1 MRNPLVV
8 GDRVYLRPLETSDA
22 EGLAR
27 DFSEETETFMYR
39 GRVPVSP
46 LAFVHWIE
54 ELHKSQPPAD
64 LDLAVC
70 LRDGEEADRMIGLV
84 NVEHIDWV
92 NRTGETGSILLP
104 ARFRGQGYGTEAKH
118 LLLEYAFDRLHLH
131 VLRSHVWE
139 PNTRSAAAL
148 VKQGYRPAGRLK
160 WDDVKQGVYR
170 DTLVFDVLREE
181 WLEARAAWRAGR
193 S

>member
-8 GDRVYLRPLETSDA
+8 GDRVYLRPLEASDA
-22 EGLAR
+22 DGLAR

-54 ELHKSQPPAD
+54 ELHKNQPPAD

-70 LRDGEEADRMIGLV
+70 LRDGEEADLMIGLV

-118 LLLEYAFDRLHLH
+118 LLLEYAFDRIHLH

-160 WDDVKQGVYR
+160 WDDLKQGVYR

-181 WLEARAAWRAGR
+181 WLEARAAWKAGR